1 MDKLELDLR
10 KLEGELGQESDGYPS
25 TDVQRISSDLTRAQT
40 SIVTKRTKA
49 ESHLATLQE
58 LLQDLQRWILEAQ
71 DLVSR
76 DAESLSRKEIYSLLQ
91 QYEVEHLW
99 KSSTLV
105 KLKWHQEPRRG

>member
-49 ESHLATLQE
+49 ESHLATLQRILHERARHLRDLEQIQE

-91 QYEVEHLW
+91 QYEVEHL
-99 KSSTLV
+99 
-105 KLKWHQEPRRG
+105 